1 MATRSPNPDD
11 PDQPAGADPA
21 PTGSKGDAAGGVL
34 DEATQIQ
41 LLEAYHTFPGSFTI
55 VLITRPDDA
64 FVALLQATVAAEQG
78 VDTFEIEVRP
88 SRKGNYVAYRVHVHV
103 SSARAALDRR
113 RVLAALPDLYAVF

>member
-1 MATRSPNPDD
+1 MAPRAPDPDD
-11 PDQPAGADPA
+11 TDPA
-21 PTGSKGDAAGGVL
+21 PPEAKSDAASGVL

-41 LLEAYHTFPGSFTI
+41 LLETYHTFPGSFTI
-55 VLITRPDDA
+55 VLITRPDES

-78 VDTFEIEVRP
+78 IDMFEIEVRP
-88 SRKGNYVAYRVHVHV
+88 SSKGNYVAYRVHVHV